1 MGRLHL
7 VIDQSGSMH
16 SMVAPVY
23 EGARELLEDVAED
36 GTVCV
41 TRFSSDV
48 ALGTDMTPATAH
60 DQWNP
65 GECSGTTALY
75 DAITAAIDH
84 DMQHHAE
91 LRSLTIAIV
100 TDGIENASRTSSLE
114 EVKTKI
120 EDSTAKGWRIVFL
133 GSNQDAVL
141 TAKTMGIERRHSMT
155 YGHSADEAR
164 GAFRSLQAAN
174 RRWQRGEDESFT
186 FSERLQAHAAHTAPE
201 PAQDS
206 TQTVNLGF
214 DPQIPGQAK
223 WISLDPR
230 SDALTKFDE
239 AISADLEKAHAAK
252 ESQAEIRLVHRKY
265 GLNSLMN
272 HPGVNAVVFFDSG
285 GEHVQKTKKNES

>member
-16 SMVAPVY
+16 STVAPVY

-48 ALGTDMTPATAH
+48 ALGTDMTPATAQ

-114 EVKTKI
+114 EAKTKI

-155 YGHSADEAR
+155 YGHSADR
-164 GAFRSLQAAN
+164 GK
-174 RRWQRGEDESFT
+174 RRVPVPTGSK
-186 FSERLQAHAAHTAPE
+186 SAL
-201 PAQDS
+201 
-206 TQTVNLGF
+206 
-214 DPQIPGQAK
+214 AK
-223 WISLDPR
+223 GR
-230 SDALTKFDE
+230 
-239 AISADLEKAHAAK
+239 
-252 ESQAEIRLVHRKY
+252 R
-265 GLNSLMN
+265 
-272 HPGVNAVVFFDSG
+272 
-285 GEHVQKTKKNES
+285 